1 MSFRKWFVP
10 GLKIKR
16 WLACLFAG
24 ILCLALGAAY
34 VLVHFYR
41 EAPFPEWT
49 YYLTL
54 QFIPR
59 YVRGALFLLLG
70 IGLIVLALD
79 RLSRRLLE
87 ALAPEQKRSLAEVV
101 YQYQRSERGKR
112 VVVIGGSTGTMLLLR
127 ALRRL
132 ERDLHVRVLI
142 TGLESSRIFSRM
154 EEELRQTS
162 GRVLFPTQEDV
173 AMYAELENGT
183 ILLGDDAIGAP
194 GKEAPIRRVFL
205 GRKIKEAGVLGG
217 GFSQLVQQS
226 QAGLEPNPEA
236 IEAVERA
243 DLIILGPASLYIGIL
258 PVLTPP
264 LVEAVRRSRAAKLL
278 VCNIMTEPGQTDD
291 YSLSDHLRA
300 IHRNTGLSPDF
311 VLVNSGAISDRVL
324 ARYRQLNAVPL
335 RYDPAV
341 DHPSSC
347 LTFEGDTETLL
358 VEGAILLQRD
368 LVAEIRDD
376 IPTLV
381 DGKPEKRTMVVI
393 RHDDEKL
400 AKAIGELVERQLKWG
415 YSA

>member
-1 MSFRKWFVP
+1 MGLRKWFVP

-24 ILCLALGAAY
+24 ILCLALGVAY

-41 EAPFPEWT
+41 EAPFPAWT

-59 YVRGALFLLLG
+59 YVRGALFLILG

-112 VVVIGGSTGTMLLLR
+112 IVVIGGSTGTVLLLR

-162 GRVLFPTQEDV
+162 GRVLFPTREDV
-173 AMYAELENGT
+173 AMYAELENGA

-194 GKEAPIRRVFL
+194 DKESPIRRVFL

-217 GFSQLVQQS
+217 GFPQLVQHS

-243 DLIILGPASLYIGIL
+243 DLIILGPASLYTGIL

-278 VCNIMTEPGQTDD
+278 VCNIMTEPGQTDN

-300 IHRNTGLSPDF
+300 IHQNTGLSLDF
-311 VLVNSGAISDRVL
+311 ALVNSGAISDRVL
-324 ARYRQLNAVPL
+324 ARYRQLNAAPL

-347 LTFEGDTETLL
+347 LTFDGDAETLL

-368 LVAEIRDD
+368 LVAEIRDE

-381 DGKPEKRTMVVI
+381 DGKLEKRTMVVI

-400 AKAIGELVERQLKWG
+400 AKAIGELVERQLAWG